1 MEYYE
6 INKMLLQLQF
16 NLNSIGFR
24 YWITAININQN
35 TNNYLKNSIENVY
48 QQVAKIHNTTRTRVE
63 RAMRTA
69 KSTATEEIQK
79 QFNYYNKLTNKT
91 VLELLTHNY
100 RILFDNHIPRID

>member
-1 MEYYE
+1 ME
-6 INKMLLQLQF
+6 IKDMLLSLSF

-48 QQVAKIHNTTRTRVE
+48 YQVAKIHNTTRNRVE

-69 KSTATEEIQK
+69 RETATERIQEK
-79 QFNYYNKLTNKT
+79 YNYGLKLTNKS
-91 VLELLTHNY
+91 VLILLSEN
-100 RILFDNHIPRID
+100 IIDNHIPRID

>member
-1 MEYYE
+1 ME
-6 INKMLLQLQF
+6 IKDMLLSLSF

-48 QQVAKIHNTTRTRVE
+48 QQVAKIHNTTRNRVE

-69 KSTATEEIQK
+69 RETATERIQEK
-79 QFNYYNKLTNKT
+79 YNYGLKLTNKS
-91 VLELLTHNY
+91 VLILLSEN
-100 RILFDNHIPRID
+100 IIDNHIPRID